1 MSLIMWSWYV
11 DNPKTLMCL
20 LLTMDLQGRPQRMSS
35 ENQNLLGAVNVTS
48 FWHEKPGSELVF
60 QVVSGQADLIT

>member
-1 MSLIMWSWYV
+1 
-11 DNPKTLMCL
+11 
-20 LLTMDLQGRPQRMSS
+20 MSS